1 MNLTRVRNPHAVL
14 RMVRPA
20 EHKPSARADWSE
32 SGDCVRAQSI
42 MTPTPRGGA
51 CPPLTLAQAR
61 DVLAWYR
68 PTNRT

>member
-1 MNLTRVRNPHAVL
+1 MSLSHVHNPHALL
-14 RMVRPA
+14 RLVKPA
-20 EHKPSARADWSE
+20 EPKPSARADWSE

-51 CPPLTLAQAR
+51 CPPLSLAHAR

-68 PTNRT
+68 PTKP